1 MNIKGTEEKA
11 FIEIISS
18 YDGIDKD
25 YFRSR
30 ARKRA
35 QKIPKQADSSN
46 LRSNRCLVPTIQFC
60 FHRDLK
66 SMRIFHN

>member
-18 YDGIDKD
+18 YDAIDKD

-35 QKIPKQADSSN
+35 
-46 LRSNRCLVPTIQFC
+46 
-60 FHRDLK
+60 
-66 SMRIFHN
+66 